1 LSGRDTDKSKP
12 GAAGKSSW
20 GKKVDS
26 INCGANC
33 LAESR
38 LKLDEDAESATGSN
52 PVRDEK
58 STGANRR
65 AEKELKLDEGGK
77 FTAGTNPV
85 LEEKSEGA
93 NDEEGGSS
101 KTKSS

>member
-1 LSGRDTDKSKP
+1 
-12 GAAGKSSW
+12 
-20 GKKVDS
+20 
-26 INCGANC
+26 
-33 LAESR
+33 
-38 LKLDEDAESATGSN
+38 
-52 PVRDEK
+52 VRDEK